1 VFVKVLV
8 GVDGL
13 QGGQD
18 ALALARILVAAD
30 AEITLAHVYGRRLM
44 PHHGAILRSARLR
57 EAQQLLARERAATGL
72 EVGAVPCAERSVG
85 RGLHLLAE
93 QLGADLLVV
102 GSSRRALL
110 GRVLL
115 GDDTTS
121 SLNGAPCAVAIA
133 PMAYAS
139 TSGRLS
145 SIGVG
150 YDGSPE
156 SEQGLAAGRE
166 LARRYGAKVRALSV
180 VSLQSIP
187 YGEPVSGNWPKVA
200 RELMDDELRRLRGLE
215 DVDGEVGYGEPGEE
229 LAQFSETVGLLVVG
243 SRGYGPLGRLMNGS
257 TSNYLAT
264 RTECPLLVLPRS
276 VRHAAKADARGEG
289 AERRAERY

>member
-1 VFVKVLV
+1 MFVKVLV

-13 QGGQD
+13 QGGRD
-18 ALALARILVAAD
+18 AVALTRILVAAD
-30 AEITLAHVYGRRLM
+30 SEITLAHMYGRGLM
-44 PHHGAILRSARLR
+44 PHHGATFRSARLR
-57 EAQQLLARERAATGL
+57 ESQELLERERAAAGL
-72 EVGAVPCAERSVG
+72 EAGAMPRAARSVG
-85 RGLHLLAE
+85 RGLHEVAE
-93 QLGADLLVV
+93 EVGADLLVV

-115 GDDTTS
+115 GSDTVS

-139 TSGRLS
+139 TAARLS

-156 SEQGLAAGRE
+156 SEQGLDAGRE
-166 LARRYGAKVRALSV
+166 LARRYGAKVQVLSV

-187 YGEPVSGNWPKVA
+187 YGEPITDNWPQVA

-215 DVDGEVGYGEPGEE
+215 DVEGEVNYGEPGEE
-229 LAQFSETVGLLVVG
+229 LAQFSETVDLLVVG

-264 RTECPLLVLPRS
+264 RTKCPLLVLPRS
-276 VRHAAKADARGEG
+276 AGHETKTGRRGEG
-289 AERRAERY
+289 AEGRA